1 MLQVDDYIP
10 YYDDSQ
16 LQTQHYVPQGFGYS
30 PYQSLDLHHAQNVA
44 TTQLGGAPG
53 SHDLALPSA
62 YPGQVQTGSSWGQHG
77 PGSAQAHRQPIDAF
91 PQDAT
96 TATPGPAGKPD
107 VSGFDLLLSASNNVT
122 TPILS
127 LSTAHFGTAINSA
140 DAMLNQFF
148 LIHASVGPTPAL
160 WQMHGQELGANEHPV
175 SPAGIPSGA
184 PPSAFGPYFPHRHSF
199 PSLDAKGQYLL
210 STQTASGLP
219 YENNVHTDMLGRGMS
234 MSAVGGV
241 DFTLDGRPT
250 GNDSNIAN
258 AGVRRNWRSRGSVG
272 SKSES
277 NSRDEDDTQLMDAL
291 IADKWNRF
299 LSEHPNSAEPE
310 EELVCLHCGV
320 RFEEVELYL
329 HHLLAQKIVH
339 DNFCP
344 DEHCPFSAIGFRFRW
359 ILRRHICKHHLKEYN
374 SHKVKPDDMRQLQPF
389 LQQVYVCSVE
399 RCQRAF
405 YRLDSLL
412 RHERLIHNSGS
423 RRAKRKDRNDY

>member
-10 YYDDSQ
+10 YYEDSQ
-16 LQTQHYVPQGFGYS
+16 LQNQHYAPPGFGYS
-30 PYQSLDLHHAQNVA
+30 PYQNLDLHHPQNA
-44 TTQLGGAPG
+44 ANSQIGGAPG
-53 SHDLALPSA
+53 SHDFGLPNA
-62 YPGQVQTGSSWGQHG
+62 FPGQAQAGSTWGQHG
-77 PGSAQAHRQPIDAF
+77 PGAAQTQRQPFNAF
-91 PQDAT
+91 PLDTGAG
-96 TATPGPAGKPD
+96 ASGAGGKPE
-107 VSGFDLLLSASNNVT
+107 VAGFDLLLSASNNVT
-122 TPILS
+122 TPILT
-127 LSTAHFGTAINSA
+127 LSAAPFSTAINAA

-160 WQMHGQELGANEHPV
+160 WQMHGHEIGNNEHPP
-175 SPAGIPSGA
+175 SPAGIAGGA
-184 PPSAFGPYFPHRHSF
+184 PPSAFGPYIPHRHSF
-199 PSLDAKGQYLL
+199 PSLDAKGQYSL
-210 STQTASGLP
+210 STQTASGLLF
-219 YENNVHTDMLGRGMS
+219 ENNVHTDMLGRGMS

-250 GNDSNIAN
+250 GNDSNITNGAN
-258 AGVRRNWRSRGSVG
+258 RNWRNRGSVG
-272 SKSES
+272 SRSES
-277 NSRDEDDTQLMDAL
+277 NSRDEDDAQLMDAL
-291 IADKWNRF
+291 IEDKWSRF

-329 HHLLAQKIVH
+329 RHLLAQKIVH